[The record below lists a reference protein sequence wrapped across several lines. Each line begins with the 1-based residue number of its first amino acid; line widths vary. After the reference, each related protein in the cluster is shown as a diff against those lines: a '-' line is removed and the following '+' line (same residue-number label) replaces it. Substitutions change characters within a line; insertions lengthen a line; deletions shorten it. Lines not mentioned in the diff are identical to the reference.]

1 MSPLHRRAT
10 FLDAARAD
18 IGRLAGDDR
27 RLAALALRVVRDLE
41 LGVVDGES
49 LEEMALTGDL
59 SDCRKLYFGF
69 GSPPSHRI
77 VYRELGQDR
86 TVEVVEVVAV
96 EAREHLYAYLLASSR
111 LGRLPWESRRRFSR
125 LHQDVIARRRAK
137 REP

>member
-1 MSPLHRRAT
+1 M
-10 FLDAARAD
+10 
-18 IGRLAGDDR
+18 
-27 RLAALALRVVRDLE
+27 VRDLE
-41 LGVVDGES
+41 LGVVDGET

-69 GSPPSHRI
+69 SSPPSHRI

-86 TVEVVEVVAV
+86 TVEIVEVVAV

-111 LGRLPWESRRRFSR
+111 LGRLPWESRRQFSR
-125 LHQDVIARRRAK
+125 LHQEVIARRRAK

>member
-10 FLDAARAD
+10 FVDAAGAD

-41 LGVVDGES
+41 LGVVDGEP

-77 VYRELGQDR
+77 VYRQLGQDR
-86 TVEVVEVVAV
+86 TVEIVEVVAV
-96 EAREHLYAYLLASSR
+96 EAREHLYAYLHASSR

-125 LHQDVIARRRAK
+125 LHQDVITRRRAK